1 MGGWDVAQSQPVVF
15 VTHHNDLVTPGDLL
29 ALATQSCVDAAKLL
43 HDIPVDV
50 TLKGTFDQVS
60 TADLEV
66 EAFLR
71 AALTSGAPG
80 SAVVGEEL
88 GSASAPVTWFVDP
101 IDGTRNFVRG
111 LPLSC
116 ISVAAAVDGVLVA
129 GCVLDPFRDELF
141 TAATDVP
148 FRVRSGGR
156 PVAPGVS
163 PRPLVLTDIPLPG
176 TPYHGEM
183 ELLGSL
189 MDVADVR
196 RVYST
201 ALSLAW
207 VAAGRADAAANLG
220 IHPWDVAAGE
230 VLVRAAGGEFVEI
243 GADGFVAG
251 RGEIVEWIRSRLES
265 IVARST

>member
-1 MGGWDVAQSQPVVF
+1 MG
-15 VTHHNDLVTPGDLL
+15 LVTPGDLL
-29 ALATQSCVDAAKLL
+29 ALAAQSCVDAAKLL
-43 HDIPVDV
+43 HEVRVDV
-50 TLKGTFDQVS
+50 EPKGTFDQVS

-66 EAFLR
+66 ETFLR
-71 AALTSGAPG
+71 QALVSGAPG

-88 GSASAPVTWFVDP
+88 GASEARITWYVDP

-116 ISVAAAVDGVLVA
+116 ISVAAAVDGALVA

-141 TAATDVP
+141 TAAVDVP
-148 FRVRSGGR
+148 FTVRSTGLTIT
-156 PVAPGVS
+156 PGAS

-176 TPYHGEM
+176 SPYRGEL
-183 ELLGSL
+183 ELLGEL
-189 MDVADVR
+189 MARADVR
-196 RVYST
+196 RVYVT

-230 VLVRAAGGEFVEI
+230 VLVRSSGGEFHPV
-243 GADGFVAG
+243 GANGFVAG
-251 RGEIVEWIRSRLES
+251 RGEIVGWLRERLEG
-265 IVARST
+265 IVS

>member
-1 MGGWDVAQSQPVVF
+1 VF
-15 VTHHNDLVTPGDLL
+15 VTDHNGGVTPGDLL
-29 ALATQSCVDAAKLL
+29 DLAAQSCVDAAKLL
-43 HDIPVDV
+43 HEVRVDV
-50 TLKGTFDQVS
+50 APKGTFDQVS
-60 TADLEV
+60 SADLEI

-71 AALTSGAPG
+71 KVLVAGAPG

-88 GSASAPVTWFVDP
+88 GAATAPITWYVDP

-141 TAATDVP
+141 TAAVDVP
-148 FRVRSGGR
+148 FTVRSTGLTI
-156 PVAPGVS
+156 APGVS

-176 TPYHGEM
+176 SPYSGEM
-183 ELLGSL
+183 ELLGEL
-189 MDVADVR
+189 LGIADVR

-207 VAAGRADAAANLG
+207 VAVGRADAAANLG
-220 IHPWDVAAGE
+220 IHPWDVAAGA
-230 VLVRAAGGEFVEI
+230 VLVRSSGGVFVDV
-243 GADGFVAG
+243 GRDGFVAG
-251 RGEIVEWIRSRLES
+251 RGEIVSWLLEQLEG
-265 IVARST
+265 IVS

>member
-1 MGGWDVAQSQPVVF
+1 M
-15 VTHHNDLVTPGDLL
+15 TPGDLL
-29 ALATQSCVDAAKLL
+29 ALAASACVDAAKLL
-43 HDIPVDV
+43 HEGSIEVSV
-50 TLKGTFDQVS
+50 KGTFDQVS
-60 TADLEV
+60 SADLEV

-71 AALTSGAPG
+71 QVLVSGAPG

-88 GSASAPVTWFVDP
+88 GSSSAPITWYVDP

-116 ISVAAAVDGVLVA
+116 ISVAAAVDGDLVA

-141 TAATDVP
+141 TAAVGVP
-148 FRVRSGGR
+148 FAVRSTGLVI
-156 PVAPGVS
+156 PPGVS

-176 TPYHGEM
+176 SPYRGEM

-189 MDVADVR
+189 MEVADVR

-220 IHPWDVAAGE
+220 IHPWDVAAGA
-230 VLVRAAGGEFVEI
+230 VLVREAGGRFCSV
-243 GADGFVAG
+243 GRDGFVAG
-251 RGEIVEWIRSRLES
+251 RGEIVSWLLSRLEG
-265 IVARST
+265 IVS

>member
-1 MGGWDVAQSQPVVF
+1 M
-15 VTHHNDLVTPGDLL
+15 TPRDLL
-29 ALATQSCVDAAKLL
+29 SLAVDSCVDAAKLL
-43 HDIPVDV
+43 RDIHVDV
-50 TLKGTFDQVS
+50 SAKGTYDQVS
-60 TADLEV
+60 SADVEV

-71 AALTSGAPG
+71 SALVAGAPG

-88 GSASAPVTWFVDP
+88 GSSSAPVTWYVDP

-141 TAATDVP
+141 TAAVGVP
-148 FRVRSGGR
+148 FSVQSSGL
-156 PVAPGVS
+156 VITPGSS

-176 TPYHGEM
+176 SPYTGEM
-183 ELLGSL
+183 ELLGEL
-189 MDVADVR
+189 LALADVR

-207 VAAGRADAAANLG
+207 VATGRADAAANIG
-220 IHPWDVAAGE
+220 VFPWDVAAGA
-230 VLVRAAGGEFVEI
+230 VLVREAGGEFHSI
-243 GADGFVAG
+243 GTNAFVAG
-251 RGEIVEWIRSRLES
+251 RGEIVQWLAQRVEG
-265 IVARST
+265 IVS

>member
-1 MGGWDVAQSQPVVF
+1 MF
-15 VTHHNDLVTPGDLL
+15 VTDDNGPVTPGDLL
-29 ALATQSCVDAAKLL
+29 ALAAQSCVDAAKLL
-43 HDIPVDV
+43 HDLPVDV
-50 TLKGTFDQVS
+50 AMKGTFDQVS
-60 TADLEV
+60 SADLEV

-71 AALTSGAPG
+71 QALTVGAPG

-88 GSASAPVTWFVDP
+88 GSAQARITWYVDP

-116 ISVAAAVDGVLVA
+116 ISVAAAVDGTLVA

-141 TAATDVP
+141 TAAVGMP
-148 FRVRSGGR
+148 FEVRSSGLTIT
-156 PVAPGVS
+156 PGVS

-176 TPYHGEM
+176 TPYRGELD
-183 ELLGSL
+183 LLGEL
-189 MDVADVR
+189 MTHADVR

-220 IHPWDVAAGE
+220 IHPWDVAAGA
-230 VLVRAAGGEFVEI
+230 VLVREAGGTFREV
-243 GADGFVAG
+243 GSDGFVAG
-251 RGEIVEWIRSRLES
+251 RGEIVEWLVGRLEG
-265 IVARST
+265 IVT

>member
-1 MGGWDVAQSQPVVF
+1 MF
-15 VTHHNDLVTPGDLL
+15 VTHHNGLVTPGELL
-29 ALATQSCVDAAKLL
+29 ALAAQSCVDAAKLL
-43 HDIPVDV
+43 HDVPIDV
-50 TLKGTFDQVS
+50 SSKGAFDQVS

-71 AALTSGAPG
+71 TALMSGAPG

-88 GSASAPVTWFVDP
+88 GSASARITWYVDP

-111 LPLSC
+111 IPLSC
-116 ISVAAAVDGVLVA
+116 ISVAAAVEGTLVA

-141 TAATDVP
+141 TAAADVP
-148 FRVRSGGR
+148 FAVRSTGL
-156 PVAPGVS
+156 VIAPGVS

-176 TPYHGEM
+176 SPYTGEM
-183 ELLGSL
+183 DLLGSL
-189 MDVADVR
+189 LEIADVR

-207 VAAGRADAAANLG
+207 VAAGRADAAANIG

-230 VLVRAAGGEFVEI
+230 VLVRSSGGEFRSV
-243 GADGFVAG
+243 GTNGFVAG
-251 RGEIVEWIRSRLES
+251 RGEIVSWLASRMEGILS
-265 IVARST
+265 